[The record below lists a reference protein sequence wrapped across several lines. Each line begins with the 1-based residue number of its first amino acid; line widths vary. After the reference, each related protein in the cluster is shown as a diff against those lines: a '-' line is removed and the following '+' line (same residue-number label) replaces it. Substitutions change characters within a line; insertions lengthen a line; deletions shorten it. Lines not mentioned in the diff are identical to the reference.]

1 MMMSR
6 KDEPDKSITFH
17 QVIMLALFGAF
28 VSLASFVYQNEETMS
43 NVVFFCFMCALLDS
57 CSYGCCSVF
66 TNPEKNQGIEGLMKI
81 IGLCMITIVPALIFL
96 AAIIYGE
103 KKYSK

>member
-1 MMMSR
+1 
-6 KDEPDKSITFH
+6 
-17 QVIMLALFGAF
+17 
-28 VSLASFVYQNEETMS
+28 
-43 NVVFFCFMCALLDS
+43 
-57 CSYGCCSVF
+57 
-66 TNPEKNQGIEGLMKI
+66 MKI